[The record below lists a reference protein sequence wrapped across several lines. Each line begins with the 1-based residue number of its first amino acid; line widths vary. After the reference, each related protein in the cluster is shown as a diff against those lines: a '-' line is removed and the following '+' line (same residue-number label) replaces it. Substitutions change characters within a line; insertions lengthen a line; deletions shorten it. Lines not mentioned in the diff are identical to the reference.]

1 MAAAL
6 IRHQIFRHPDR
17 DILKLNLE
25 ETFISFAHDMSH
37 QKLISYG
44 LTFDKALN

>member
-6 IRHQIFRHPDR
+6 IRHQKFR